1 MHVWALC
8 CLQDPVYP
16 AHPRLEG
23 LTPVLQMPKLQPI
36 VARGTLSPWQGLRRT
51 LTGAVTTPS
60 SVAPVELGD
69 TGREW

>member
-1 MHVWALC
+1 MCRPSAAYRTLFILHT
-8 CLQDPVYP
+8 PK
-16 AHPRLEG
+16 LEG

-36 VARGTLSPWQGLRRT
+36 VAMCTLSPWQGLRWT

-60 SVAPVELGD
+60 SVASVELGD